1 LRIVDV
7 LSKESEKALDYFA
20 RSLEKAIRATVMDEM
35 INLAV
40 ERSRGVLL
48 TGNRA
53 PALEASARGIEV
65 LFVPGDKAVKRIK
78 AYHMPLWKLHI
89 FTMWH
94 LMEGKELLAK
104 ILRKQG
110 VLREYKLSIKE
121 DKLLV
126 TKLH

>member
-1 LRIVDV
+1 
-7 LSKESEKALDYFA
+7 
-20 RSLEKAIRATVMDEM
+20 MNEM

-40 ERSRGVLL
+40 ERSGGVLL
-48 TGNRA
+48 TGDRA
-53 PALEASARGIEV
+53 LALEASARGIEV
-65 LFVPGDKAVKRIK
+65 LFVPSDKAVKRIR
-78 AYHMPLWKLHI
+78 AYHMPLWKLYI

-94 LMEGKELLAK
+94 LMDGKELLAK

-110 VLREYKLSIKE
+110 ILREYKLNIKE